1 MSIHLSSAFN
11 AAFIYDNADW
21 KKKKS
26 PSTTVE
32 LIETES
38 RIVVP
43 KAWVKEEEGM
53 GKLLVFNGYI

>member
-1 MSIHLSSAFN
+1 MQHLFM
-11 AAFIYDNADW
+11 IMLIE
-21 KKKKS
+21 KKKS